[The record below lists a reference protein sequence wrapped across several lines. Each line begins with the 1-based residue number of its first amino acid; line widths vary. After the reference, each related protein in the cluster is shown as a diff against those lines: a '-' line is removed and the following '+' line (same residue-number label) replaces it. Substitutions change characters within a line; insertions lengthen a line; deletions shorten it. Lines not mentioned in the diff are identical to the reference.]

1 MRITADNIEY
11 NALRLIK
18 ENTVPWEMAEQND
31 DSDHQRLLTLGYI
44 EGVIAMAD
52 CMKEVL
58 KT

>member
-1 MRITADNIEY
+1 MRITADNVEY

>member
-58 KT
+58 KS